1 MKDQESKP
9 KKIIILVGP
18 SGSGKTT
25 LGRDL
30 SDKGY
35 KKLVT
40 TTTRK
45 PRPGEVDGRDY
56 YFRDEAD
63 LEPSDFVE
71 QTTYNNHTYGLTK
84 AEIEASLKQFD
95 VVHVSLDRNG
105 AQALKELWPKESVV
119 IFIAISE
126 EVMAER
132 MLKRGESQ
140 DLVDQRL
147 DYCRRTGELEP
158 PSLADYVL
166 ENQDLKESLT
176 RIQAIIEKEI

>member
-1 MKDQESKP
+1 M
-9 KKIIILVGP
+9 
-18 SGSGKTT
+18 
-25 LGRDL
+25 
-30 SDKGY
+30 
-35 KKLVT
+35 
-40 TTTRK
+40 
-45 PRPGEVDGRDY
+45 
-56 YFRDEAD
+56 
-63 LEPSDFVE
+63 
-71 QTTYNNHTYGLTK
+71 
-84 AEIEASLKQFD
+84 
-95 VVHVSLDRNG
+95 SLDRNG